1 MKVCLGVR
9 WVKYGVTAAT
19 SDEDDGTGYEKN
31 DNDYDDFTNIAKE
44 AGRS

>member
-1 MKVCLGVR
+1 M
-9 WVKYGVTAAT
+9 AT

-44 AGRS
+44 V